1 MTTAKPEYIRIR
13 LSLVEELVAE
23 AKECSE
29 AGEYANLA
37 YLAGQVKGVTEG
49 AIDIHQCAL
58 PRPFA
63 AIEREFRED
72 DLHQIQG
79 QLESIQEKIN
89 A

>member
-23 AKECSE
+23 AKERSE
-29 AGEYANLA
+29 AGDYWELA
-37 YLAGQVKGVTEG
+37 YLAGQVKGVTEA
-49 AIDIHQCAL
+49 AIDINQCAL
-58 PRPFA
+58 PRSVA